1 MFLTEYDPQRLF
13 NRLQQQLNNLYGVM
27 PARLDD
33 EESNIVTSSW
43 MPAVD
48 IKEESDRYVIRA
60 DVPGVDPEKI
70 EVTMKNGILTIRGE
84 RQTEKKEED
93 KGYKRVE
100 RSYGSFYRRFS
111 LPDNADADNIS
122 AGSRNGVLEL
132 SIPKREVVKP
142 RMVTVKSR

>member
-13 NRLQQQLNNLYGVM
+13 NRLQQQLNNLYGVL

-70 EVTMKNGILTIRGE
+70 EVTMENGILTIKGE
-84 RQTEKKEED
+84 RQTEKKEEGKD
-93 KGYKRVE
+93 YKRVE

-111 LPDNADADNIS
+111 LPDNADADNIG

-132 SIPKREVVKP
+132 SIPKRETTKP
-142 RMVTVKSR
+142 RKITVKSR